1 MYSKLFD
8 LNCLHGTNQH
18 LNDLNHLTLLTRVIA
33 QQYFGFGTY

>member
-8 LNCLHGTNQH
+8 LNCLHGTNRH
-18 LNDLNHLTLLTRVIA
+18 LNDLHLTLLTRVIA